1 MSDGALRDASPEDF
15 DFTVETLGDCVVE
28 SPLKRRNFIGSDE
41 RVIVPSDL
49 GTVQRLLSEGKPIPS
64 MERAGAREKLFHPPF
79 MTRAAIV
86 TCGGLCPG
94 LNSVIKGLVETL
106 HQEYG
111 VTEVY
116 GIPYGYRGLNAE
128 YGHRPVVLGPDQVD
142 TIHHEGG
149 SILGSSRGAQDP
161 DKMVQTLVNL
171 RANLLFTVGG
181 DGTLKGAM
189 KIVEAI
195 KKRRLAISV
204 VGIPKTVD
212 NDIHF
217 VGPTFGFETAVYHS
231 GPVITS
237 AHVEAKNAYRGIG
250 LVRLMGRDSGFIAA
264 YSSLAN
270 PVVNI
275 CLIPEQELVLEGEHG
290 LLKAL
295 ERRME
300 KKDHAV
306 IVVAEGAGQ
315 QLFNDTPQSDA
326 SGNVL
331 KKDIGVLLSQRIKQ
345 HFDSIGNPIEMK
357 YFDPSYLIRSVPA
370 SGTDQILCHRLAEAA
385 VHAAMAGRTN
395 TVVGVWNRSF
405 VNVPISVATFER
417 QKVDTQGAL
426 WRSVLASTRQE
437 MYFQQEAADSAAAPG
452 SVVQAVS

>member
-1 MSDGALRDASPEDF
+1 MSDGALRDQRPEDF
-15 DFTVETLGDCVVE
+15 DFNVETLGECVVE
-28 SPLKRRNFIGSDE
+28 SPLKRRTFIGPEE
-41 RVIVPSDL
+41 RVVVPSDL
-49 GTVQRLLSEGKPIPS
+49 QTVERCVRQGIPVPS
-64 MERAGAREKLFHPPF
+64 MERAGPREKIFHPPF

-128 YGHRPVVLGPDQVD
+128 FGHRPVVLGPDEVD
-142 TIHHEGG
+142 EIHLEGG
-149 SILGSSRGAQDP
+149 SILGSSRGEQDP

-171 RANLLFTVGG
+171 RCNLLFTVGG
-181 DGTLKGAM
+181 DGTLRGAST
-189 KIVEAI
+189 IVEAI
-195 KKRRLAISV
+195 KRRRLAISV

-231 GPVITS
+231 TPVITS

-264 YSSLAN
+264 YSTLAN

-275 CLIPEQELVLEGEHG
+275 CLIPEQELILEGESG
-290 LLKAL
+290 LLRGL
-295 ERRME
+295 ERRFE

-315 QLFNDTPQSDA
+315 NLFQGAPASDA

-345 HFDSIGNPIEMK
+345 HFESIGKPIEMK

-395 TVVGVWNRSF
+395 TVVGVWNRTF
-405 VNVPISVATFER
+405 VNVPIAAATFER
-417 QKVDTQGAL
+417 QHVDTQGPL

-437 MYFQQEAADSAAAPG
+437 MYFKLDDADREAASSRTVAAG
-452 SVVQAVS
+452 

>member
-15 DFTVETLGDCVVE
+15 DFSVETLGDCVVDT
-28 SPLKRRNFIGSDE
+28 PLRRRNFIGPED
-41 RVIVPSDL
+41 RVIVPSEL
-49 GTVQRLLSEGKPIPS
+49 STVERLLVQGLPIPS
-64 MERAGAREKLFHPPF
+64 MERAGPREKLFHPPF

-128 YGHRPVVLGPDQVD
+128 HGHRPVVLGPDQVD
-142 TIHHEGG
+142 TIHLEGG
-149 SILGSSRGAQDP
+149 SILGSSRGAQDA

-189 KIVEAI
+189 TIVEAI
-195 KKRRLAISV
+195 KRRKLAISV

-231 GPVITS
+231 TPVITS
-237 AHVEAKNAYRGIG
+237 AHVEAKNAHRGIG
-250 LVRLMGRDSGFIAA
+250 MVRLMGRDSGFIAA

-270 PVVNI
+270 PVVNL

-295 ERRME
+295 ERRFE

-315 QLFNDTPQSDA
+315 HLFSETPQSDA
-326 SGNVL
+326 SGNLL
-331 KKDIGVLLSQRIKQ
+331 KKDIGALLSQRIKQ
-345 HFDSIGNPIEMK
+345 HFESIGSPIEMK

-405 VNVPISVATFER
+405 VNVPIAAATFER

-437 MYFQQEAADSAAAPG
+437 MYFQLDAAESRGPG
-452 SVVQAVS
+452 SAVQAVG

>member
-1 MSDGALRDASPEDF
+1 MSEGALRNQRPEDF
-15 DFTVETLGDCVVE
+15 DFTVETLGECVVE
-28 SPLKRRNFIGSDE
+28 SPLKRRTFIGSHE
-41 RVIVPSDL
+41 RVVVPSDL
-49 GTVQRLLSEGKPIPS
+49 ETVERCLAQGLPVPS
-64 MERAGAREKLFHPPF
+64 MERAGPREKIFHPPF

-94 LNSVIKGLVETL
+94 LNSVIKGIVETL
-106 HQEYG
+106 HHEYG

-128 YGHRPVVLGPDQVD
+128 YGHRPVVLGPDEVD
-142 TIHHEGG
+142 EIHLEGG
-149 SILGSSRGAQDP
+149 SILGSSRGEQDP

-181 DGTLKGAM
+181 DGTQRGAS

-195 KKRRLAISV
+195 RRRRLAISV

-231 GPVITS
+231 TPVITS
-237 AHVEAKNAYRGIG
+237 AHVEAKSAYRGIG

-264 YSSLAN
+264 YASLAN

-275 CLIPEQELVLEGEHG
+275 CLIPEQELVLEGESG
-290 LLKAL
+290 LLRGL
-295 ERRME
+295 ERRFE

-315 QLFNDTPQSDA
+315 NLFEGVPESDA

-331 KKDIGVLLSQRIKQ
+331 KKDIGALLSQRIKQ
-345 HFDSIGNPIEMK
+345 HFESLGKPIEMK
-357 YFDPSYLIRSVPA
+357 YFDPSYLLRSVPA

-405 VNVPISVATFER
+405 VNVPIAAATYER
-417 QKVDTQGAL
+417 QRVDPEGAL

-437 MYFQQEAADSAAAPG
+437 MYFRLDEEGEAAASRTT
-452 SVVQAVS
+452 AVG

>member
-1 MSDGALRDASPEDF
+1 MSDGAVRDDPERF
-15 DFTVETLGDCVVE
+15 DFTVETLGECTVD
-28 SPLKRRNFIGSDE
+28 SPLRRRTFIGPDE

-49 GTVQRLLSEGKPIPS
+49 ATVEHCVQNGLPIPT
-64 MERAGAREKLFHPPF
+64 MERAGPREKIFHPPF

-106 HQEYG
+106 YQEYG

-116 GIPYGYRGLNAE
+116 GIPYGYRGLDAAN
-128 YGHRPVVLGPDQVD
+128 GHRPVVLGPDVVD
-142 TIHHEGG
+142 TIHLQGG

-161 DKMVQTLVNL
+161 DRMVQTLVNL
-171 RANLLFTVGG
+171 RCNVLFTVGG
-181 DGTLKGAM
+181 DGTLRGAA

-195 KKRRLAISV
+195 KRRRLAISV
-204 VGIPKTVD
+204 VGIPKTID

-217 VGPTFGFETAVYHS
+217 VGSTFGFETAVYHS
-231 GPVITS
+231 TPVITS
-237 AHVEAKNAYRGIG
+237 AHVEAKSVPRGIG
-250 LVRLMGRDSGFIAA
+250 LVQLMGRDSGFIAA
-264 YSSLAN
+264 YASLAN

-275 CLIPEQELVLEGEHG
+275 CLIPEVELCLEGEHG
-290 LLKAL
+290 LLRAL
-295 ERRME
+295 ERRFE
-300 KKDHAV
+300 KKNHAL

-315 QLFNDTPQSDA
+315 HLFADQPPRYDA
-326 SGNVL
+326 SGNLL
-331 KKDIGVLLSQRIKQ
+331 KHDIGPYLNQRITE
-345 HFDSIGNPIEMK
+345 HFRELGQPVSMK

-395 TVVGVWNRSF
+395 VVVGSWNRHF
-405 VNVPISVATFER
+405 VNVPISVATYER
-417 QKVDTQGAL
+417 QKVDVQGAL

-437 MYFQQEAADSAAAPG
+437 KWFGVEDHDAPQG
-452 SVVQAVS
+452 MPAPC